1 MKNKS
6 ARILPFVLVL
16 ALLLAFSLAG
26 CAKQEDVPAAD
37 NDAASKFT
45 FEAYDL
51 SGNATTFEMV
61 AATDDKTVGDV
72 LVKAGLISG
81 DDSQYGLYV
90 KTVNGITLDY
100 DKDKMYWAFYID
112 GEYAMTGVD
121 STPIQDGSVYAFKP
135 EK

>member
-6 ARILPFVLVL
+6 ARLITFALALVL
-16 ALLLAFSLAG
+16 ILALSLAG
-26 CAKQEDVPAAD
+26 CTKQEEPSGSDT
-37 NDAASKFT
+37 ASKFT

-51 SGNATTFEMV
+51 SGNATTFEMAV
-61 AATDDKTVGDV
+61 SADDKTVGDV

-100 DKDKMYWAFYID
+100 DKDQMYWAFYID

>member
-1 MKNKS
+1 MKNKNI
-6 ARILPFVLVL
+6 RILLLLLVLVTVL
-16 ALLLAFSLAG
+16 ALAFTACTKKEESATG
-26 CAKQEDVPAAD
+26 AR
-37 NDAASKFT
+37 FT

-51 SGNATTFEMV
+51 SGGVKTFELS
-61 AATDDKTVGDV
+61 AQEGEENVGAV
-72 LVKAGLISG
+72 LVREGLISG
-81 DDSQYGLYV
+81 DESQYGLYV

-100 DKDKMYWAFYID
+100 DKDKMYWAFYVD

>member
-1 MKNKS
+1 MKNRKTLVLL
-6 ARILPFVLVL
+6 ALVLVI
-16 ALLLAFSLAG
+16 ALAFAMTG
-26 CAKQEDVPAAD
+26 CKKKAPEATGA
-37 NDAASKFT
+37 KFT

-51 SGNATTFEMV
+51 NGGVKSFELT
-61 AATDDKTVGDV
+61 AKEDEDNVGAV
-72 LVKAGLISG
+72 LVREGLVSG

-100 DKDKMYWAFYID
+100 DKDQMYWAFYIN

-121 STPIQDGSVYAFKP
+121 STPIEEGAVYAFKP